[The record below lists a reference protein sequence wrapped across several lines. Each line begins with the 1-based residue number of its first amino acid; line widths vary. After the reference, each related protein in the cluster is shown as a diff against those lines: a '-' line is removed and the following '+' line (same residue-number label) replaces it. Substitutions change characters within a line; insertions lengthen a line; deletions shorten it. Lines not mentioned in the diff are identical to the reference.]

1 MTFIAR
7 CASVLALSLVACG
20 KPVAPAESSSS
31 ASAAPASKH
40 APVGVAPSPD
50 GPSLYELPIT
60 LLDRTGTSRPLGAFR
75 GAPLLVTMFY
85 GSCASAC
92 PLLTSDLKRIEA
104 ALPPEVRGEVRV
116 LMVSFDQA
124 RDTPPVLGRMTVER
138 GMDPSRW
145 TLAST
150 SDDDARSLAGV
161 LGIRYRK
168 LDSGEFFHS
177 SAIVLLD
184 GDGRISARLDGLGR
198 DPAPIVNALAPHA

>member
-1 MTFIAR
+1 MSRFR
-7 CASVLALSLVACG
+7 YASGLWLCLLACG
-20 KPVAPAESSSS
+20 QVTTPVVSSSRAVAVVASGRAS
-31 ASAAPASKH
+31 ASALPPA
-40 APVGVAPSPD
+40 D
-50 GPSLYELPIT
+50 GPSLYDLPIT
-60 LLDRTGTSRPLGAFR
+60 LVDRTATARPLAAFR
-75 GAPLLVTMFY
+75 GAPLLITMFY

-92 PLLTSDLKRIEA
+92 PLLTSDLKRIESQLPVA
-104 ALPPEVRGEVRV
+104 ARGELRV

-124 RDTPPVLGRMTVER
+124 RDTPLALARMTVER
-138 GMDPSRW
+138 GMDPARW

-184 GDGRISARLDGLGR
+184 RDGRVRARLDGLGR
-198 DPAPIVNALAPHA
+198 DAAPIVNALAAPS